1 MTRGKYAFAVMRCAP
16 HWWRLKSRSLG
27 VRSSERIALEGP
39 NCARAAVLVL
49 ALVACA
55 ASGRRETSALVDA
68 VDRYRQADNKSKP
81 TQADAVAALPCST
94 ASVCEAKRVCLEAI
108 GPTTRALT
116 LKDEVTARLAD
127 IEQKRLAPAAAEAA
141 SLPGKLDEATRLL
154 ETGRAKM
161 TECERRLADLRIE
174 YGG

>member
-1 MTRGKYAFAVMRCAP
+1 MDGVAGDAQIEKQDHA
-16 HWWRLKSRSLG
+16 WWG
-27 VRSSERIALEGP
+27 AGP
-39 NCARAAVLVL
+39 LRAAGVPRRVIVL
-49 ALVACA
+49 ALGIAGVACGSSA
-55 ASGRRETSALVDA
+55 RRETSALVDA
-68 VDRYRQADNKSKP
+68 VDRYRQADNLSK
-81 TQADAVAALPCST
+81 TTHARAVAALPCSAT
-94 ASVCEAKRVCLEAI
+94 SVCEAKRVCLEAI
-108 GPTTRALT
+108 DPTTRALT

-127 IEQKRLAPAAAEAA
+127 IEQKRLAPDAAEAA

>member
-1 MTRGKYAFAVMRCAP
+1 MRAQLCATGRMT
-16 HWWRLKSRSLG
+16 
-27 VRSSERIALEGP
+27 
-39 NCARAAVLVL
+39 
-49 ALVACA
+49 ALVVALISCA
-55 ASGRRETSALVDA
+55 GSGRRETSALVDA
-68 VDRYRQADNKSKP
+68 VDRYRQADNRSKP
-81 TQADAVAALPCST
+81 THAQAVAALPCSAT
-94 ASVCEAKRVCLEAI
+94 SVCEAKRVCLEAI
-108 GPTTRALT
+108 APTTRALT
-116 LKDEVTARLAD
+116 LKDEVAARLAD